1 MQLQRKNHGISLI
14 ETGFREIS
22 VGGIWREI
30 SWPTQFQ
37 PNKGKAITE
46 AAQQETNQAEGEGE
60 KRKRKK
66 KYKKGKNLFL
76 LSFKLK
82 VILDKNKGGQLEKDQ
97 PQQFQFH

>member
-66 KYKKGKNLFL
+66 EVQKGEEFV
-76 LSFKLK
+76 FI
-82 VILDKNKGGQLEKDQ
+82 V
-97 PQQFQFH
+97 F